1 MNAFGTEVSAGA
13 LTAGPSGEPGSGGV
27 NDASWEDEIGNAE
40 DDVEEA
46 LESLSATTY
55 SADAAS
61 LVEETKVIF
70 QKVEQAQKT
79 AKMVRSRRREI
90 LLARRVRLYRRSE
103 VRPMN

>member
-40 DDVEEA
+40 DDVEERW
-46 LESLSATTY
+46 SLCQRLLILRMS
-55 SADAAS
+55 AS
-61 LVEETKVIF
+61 LVEETKGIF

-79 AKMVRSRRREI
+79 AKTIV
-90 LLARRVRLYRRSE
+90 
-103 VRPMN
+103 NK

>member
-46 LESLSATTY
+46 LESLSAI
-55 SADAAS
+55 
-61 LVEETKVIF
+61 LILRMLQVWWK
-70 QKVEQAQKT
+70 
-79 AKMVRSRRREI
+79 RRRHFPEKWSS
-90 LLARRVRLYRRSE
+90 AE
-103 VRPMN
+103 NCENDCE

>member
-46 LESLSATTY
+46 LESLSAILILRMLQVWWKRRRAF
-55 SADAAS
+55 SR
-61 LVEETKVIF
+61 KW
-70 QKVEQAQKT
+70 
-79 AKMVRSRRREI
+79 SRRRK
-90 LLARRVRLYRRSE
+90 LRKRL
-103 VRPMN
+103 